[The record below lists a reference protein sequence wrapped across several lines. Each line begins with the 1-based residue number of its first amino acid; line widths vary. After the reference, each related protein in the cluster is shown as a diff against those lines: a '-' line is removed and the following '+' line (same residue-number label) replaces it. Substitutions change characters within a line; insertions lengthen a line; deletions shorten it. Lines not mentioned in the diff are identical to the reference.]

1 MERLELI
8 ERVAIRAARAAG
20 RIHLKR
26 LSHTNISRKSNA
38 IDLVTEADHESEAAV
53 IDVVQRAF
61 PDHAII
67 AEEGS
72 GGGTELASEHRW
84 IIDPLDGTTNFAHG
98 YPQFCVSIAYER
110 RGRVQLGVILD
121 IFKRELFV
129 ARRSGGAWLNRKP
142 IGVSHVRTL
151 DMSLLTTGFPY
162 DRRERRRF
170 YLCFWEA
177 FMLRTHGVRRTGSA
191 ALDLAWVA
199 CGRVDAFWEFG
210 LKPWD
215 VAAGSLLVEEA
226 GGLVSNLDGTML
238 DISAAQIVASN
249 GRLHQQ
255 MLETLAAIRP
265 EAERRHAEM
274 LREDETRPGVGQG

>member
-1 MERLELI
+1 MDRLEVI

-53 IDVVQRAF
+53 VDVVQRAF
-61 PDHAII
+61 PDHSIT

-72 GGGTELASEHRW
+72 GGGTEHVSEDRW

-98 YPQFCVSIAYER
+98 YPQFCVSIAYEW

-121 IFKRELFV
+121 VFKRELFV
-129 ARRSGGAWLNRKP
+129 ARRRGGAWLNRKP
-142 IGVSHVRTL
+142 ISVSDVRTL

-215 VAAGSLLVEEA
+215 VAAGSLIVEEA
-226 GGLVSNLDGTML
+226 GGQVSNLDGTML

-249 GRLHQQ
+249 GHLHQQ
-255 MLETLAAIRP
+255 MVETLAAIRP
-265 EAERRHAEM
+265 EAERRQAEM
-274 LREDETRPGVGQG
+274 LREEEERRDAGPG

>member
-1 MERLELI
+1 MDRLEVI
-8 ERVAIRAARAAG
+8 ERIAIRAARAAG

-61 PDHAII
+61 PDHSII

-72 GGGTELASEHRW
+72 GGGSELASEHRW

-110 RGRVQLGVILD
+110 RGRLQLGVIFD
-121 IFKRELFV
+121 AFKRELFV

-151 DMSLLTTGFPY
+151 DMSLLATGFPY

-226 GGLVSNLDGTML
+226 GGHVSNLDGTML

-249 GRLHQQ
+249 GPLHQE
-255 MLETLAAIRP
+255 MIETLAAIRP

-274 LREDETRPGVGQG
+274 LREDESGREVGQQ